1 MDALQ
6 TLLEIEDIK
15 KLKARYFRF
24 VDTFDLE
31 NWLTVFTEDCQ
42 CLYDGAVPRAGAP
55 AVEPYRVEGKRG
67 ITEYWRANTNRLQ
80 SVHHGHMPEID
91 LISDTE
97 ARGIWAMEDIVQ
109 FTDALMHGYGHYHE
123 TYRKVDG
130 KWLIASLHLTRVRIS
145 QTYLGRVG
153 P

>member
-1 MDALQ
+1 MDNSQ
-6 TLLEIEDIK
+6 TIFEIEAIK

-24 VDTFDLE
+24 VDTFDLD
-31 NWLTVFTEDCQ
+31 NWLTVFTDDCL
-42 CLYDGAVPRAGAP
+42 CLYEGGVPRAGEPAP
-55 AVEPYRVEGKRG
+55 EPYRVQGKKG
-67 ITEYWRANTNRLQ
+67 VAEYWRSNTSRVQ

-91 LISDTE
+91 IVSDDE

-123 TYRKVDG
+123 TYRKVNG
-130 KWLIASLHLTRVRIS
+130 QWLIAKLHLTRVRIS
-145 QTYLGRVG
+145 QTYLGKVG